1 MRAPLAVRAH
11 RLLATLTLAAAACAM
26 SSPAASEGLQE
37 SLRLDPRQFVTSY
50 GGMVTPGKHDVYTLV
65 GAPGTWV
72 ALTVRS
78 VSGNAVL
85 QVVDQPTGNPAL
97 RVLKI
102 PKGGQ
107 LQLGVLSTVGMA
119 HYKLDVFASETDPS
133 PIVQQ
138 YYLAQQNAAR
148 AAYAQAIQAQM
159 PLRPTVRPLSG
170 LEWAILGISLLLLSL
185 LGWVSW
191 KLGQPWLRQRL
202 DRLTLPTRRA
212 PVSVHPAPPAASPS
226 RTHKP
231 VAQPLKEQP

>member
-1 MRAPLAVRAH
+1 MSRPLDSRTR
-11 RLLATLTLAAAACAM
+11 RLLATLTLAAAACTM

-50 GGMVTPGKHDVYTLV
+50 GGMVTPGKHDVYTLA

-72 ALTVRS
+72 AFTVRS

-85 QVVDQPTGNPAL
+85 QVVNQPAGNPAL
-97 RVLKI
+97 RVLQI

-159 PLRPTVRPLSG
+159 PLRPPVRPLSG
-170 LEWAILGISLLLLSL
+170 LEWAILGVGFLLLSL
-185 LGWVSW
+185 LGWVGW
-191 KLGQPWLRQRL
+191 KLGQPWLRERL
-202 DRLTLPTRRA
+202 ARLPRRQSA
-212 PVSVHPAPPAASPS
+212 PARSVKPAAAPL
-226 RTHKP
+226 RTQRP
-231 VAQPLKEQP
+231 VAQPLREQP